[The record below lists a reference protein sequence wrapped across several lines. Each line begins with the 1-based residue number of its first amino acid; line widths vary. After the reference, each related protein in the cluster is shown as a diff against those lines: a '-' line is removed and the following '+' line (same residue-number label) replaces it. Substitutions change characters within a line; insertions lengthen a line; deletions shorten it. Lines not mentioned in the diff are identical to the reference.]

1 MPETPS
7 HPTGQPARSLDSASV
22 PDRLSRYRGCLLA
35 GACGDAL
42 GAPVEFWRRSQIIAR
57 LGEPGVTDYLKAYGR
72 VGAITDDTQMTLF
85 AAEGLLAAEAQG
97 AVHDIDV
104 HRQAGA
110 AALQRWLVTQGGR
123 STLTDA
129 AQADASAL
137 LAEPALHAQ
146 RAPGN
151 TCLSALRAMTVL
163 GERAV
168 NDSKGCGGVMRV
180 APVGLFGA
188 CHGLDPRE
196 TFALGKELAWLT
208 HGHPSGYLT
217 GGVLA
222 VLIQRL
228 VEGSSLEEG
237 VTLSLAL
244 LADEEGHQETRDAL
258 QQAWRLAGCPTPY
271 PEAIAA
277 LGEGWVAEEA
287 LAIAVYCALVSED
300 LRHGVVL
307 AVNHDGDSDSTGAIA
322 GNLLGAMH
330 GEAAIPDPWLATL
343 ELRETIAG
351 IGEALHFTPDARATA
366 ELLR

>member
-1 MPETPS
+1 MSE
-7 HPTGQPARSLDSASV
+7 HPLLSSTLE
-22 PDRLSRYRGCLLA
+22 SRYRGCLLA

-42 GAPVEFWRRSQIIAR
+42 GAPVEFWRRNQIIEHF
-57 LGEPGVTDYLKAYGR
+57 GEPGITKFLKAYGR

-85 AAEGLLAAEAQG
+85 TAEGLLEVEAQA
-97 AVHDIDV
+97 AVRGINV
-104 HRQAGA
+104 HRHVGA
-110 AALQRWLVTQGGR
+110 ETLQRWLITQGGR
-123 STLTDA
+123 SELTA
-129 AQADASAL
+129 SAKLVESAL
-137 LAEPALHAQ
+137 LAEPALHHR

-151 TCLSALRAMTVL
+151 TCLSALRETTAL

-168 NDSKGCGGVMRV
+168 NNSKGCGGVMRM

-188 CHGLDPRE
+188 CQGLEPRE

-222 VLIQRL
+222 VLVQRL
-228 VEGSSLEEG
+228 VEGGSLEEG
-237 VTLSLAL
+237 LTLSLAL
-244 LADEEGHQETRDAL
+244 LADEDDHEETRDAL
-258 QQAWRLAGCPTPY
+258 QHAWRLAGTATPY
-271 PEAIAA
+271 AEAIAA

-287 LAIAVYCALVSED
+287 LAIAVYCTLVADD

-330 GEAAIPDPWLATL
+330 GEELIPETWLAEL
-343 ELRETIAG
+343 ELREVIAG
-351 IGEALHFTPDARATA
+351 MGQALCGA
-366 ELLR
+366 ELE